1 MRVLFF
7 INHTLL
13 GGVSV
18 ITNKNMAD
26 AYLSKEKIEE
36 LSQRLEKMRTDER
49 IKIADRLKKAKEHGD
64 LSENFEYTQAK
75 EDQEKLERD
84 ILELEHLLKNAQ
96 IITRSKNKSVVS
108 VGLTV
113 TLSNTKGVEMAYTLV
128 GSEETDPLNNKI
140 SNASPIGR
148 ALLGKRVGDVV
159 SIKTPK
165 GIVVEYT
172 IVAIE

>member
-1 MRVLFF
+1 
-7 INHTLL
+7 
-13 GGVSV
+13 
-18 ITNKNMAD
+18 MAD
-26 AYLSKEKIEE
+26 TYLSKEKIEE
-36 LSQRLEKMRTDER
+36 LSQRLEEMRTDER

-64 LSENFEYTQAK
+64 LSENFEYAQAK
-75 EDQEKLERD
+75 EDQEKLEHD
-84 ILELEHLLKNAQ
+84 ILELEHLLKNAR
-96 IITRSKNKSVVS
+96 IITKSKNKSVVS

-113 TLSNTKGVEMAYTLV
+113 TLSNTKGVKATYTLV

-140 SNASPIGR
+140 SNASPIGK
-148 ALLGKRVGDVV
+148 ALLGKKVGDVV